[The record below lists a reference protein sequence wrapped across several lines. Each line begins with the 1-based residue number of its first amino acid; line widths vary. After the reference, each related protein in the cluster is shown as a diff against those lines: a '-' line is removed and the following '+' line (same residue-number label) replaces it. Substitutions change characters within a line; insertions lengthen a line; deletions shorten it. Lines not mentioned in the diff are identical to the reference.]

1 MFDSKT
7 RYITKGINEVIPFSI
22 QLLMW
27 NEIDSRLRTAGIA
40 VDCLQ
45 VFSLFKEGGRL
56 KIIHIQEKPEYRK
69 ELFMNLMDELPLPI
83 KIYVIDDGMYS
94 TMLLAEEY

>member
-7 RYITKGINEVIPFSI
+7 RYITKGINEVIPFPI

-40 VDCLQ
+40 VDYLQ
-45 VFSLFKEGGRL
+45 VFSLFKEGGGL
-56 KIIHIQEKPEYRK
+56 KIIHTQEKPEYRK
-69 ELFMNLMDELPLPI
+69 ELCMSLKDELPLPLRI
-83 KIYVIDDGMYS
+83 FVIDDETYS
-94 TMLLAEEY
+94 TMMLANEY